1 MLSHTLLLCVIEP
14 KWWSWKLSKNHRV
27 QPFHFLKINSMEVI
41 CIQKNTFN
49 LSVVWVLCILTNM
62 FTVWPPRLYY
72 RTLSSPQKFPVCP
85 FPVNSTHHSGPR
97 DSWFFFFLLFS
108 FLNLLTA
115 PCGMWGLNS
124 PFRDWTH
131 TLCVGSEESQTL
143 GCQESPKAT
152 NLFLNRFRVA
162 WSFLKFYIH
171 RTLQHILYFAYFIW
185 HNIWDS
191 FMS

>member
-1 MLSHTLLLCVIEP
+1 MLSHTLMLCVIEP

-97 DSWFFFFLLFS
+97 DSWFFFFFLFS
-108 FLNLLTA
+108 FLNLWLHHVACEVLVLHSGIKHTRPA
-115 PCGMWGLNS
+115 LAEKSLKHWVARKVPRLLIFFWIALELLGL
-124 PFRDWTH
+124 F
-131 TLCVGSEESQTL
+131 
-143 GCQESPKAT
+143 
-152 NLFLNRFRVA
+152 
-162 WSFLKFYIH
+162 
-171 RTLQHILYFAYFIW
+171 
-185 HNIWDS
+185 
-191 FMS
+191 